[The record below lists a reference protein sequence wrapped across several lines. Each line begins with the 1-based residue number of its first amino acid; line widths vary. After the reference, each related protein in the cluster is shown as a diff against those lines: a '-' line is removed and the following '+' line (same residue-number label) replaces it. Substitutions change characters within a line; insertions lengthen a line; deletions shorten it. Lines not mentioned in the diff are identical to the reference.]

1 VGRILLILRLTAR
14 DLRRRPAE
22 AVLMILVIGVATTTL
37 TIGLALYGVTDKP
50 YQQTRAAT
58 AGPDVV
64 ASLPAGTSQSADPAG
79 VNALIHASGVT
90 GHSGPYPLASTMIR
104 ARGRTADVMAEGRDL
119 APASID
125 QPKSTLGSW
134 VRDGGVVIE
143 RSFADA
149 LGVHVGDQVTLGG
162 QSFRV
167 VGMAV
172 SAGLPAYPGS
182 LCSMGCAS
190 IPASWLHS
198 STFPTP
204 GLVWLTKPAARSL
217 ATSAGSLSY
226 LLNLKLANPAQAQ
239 AFVIAHNANWSPT
252 EPILSPWQR
261 ILDVDNLVVE
271 NAQEAMQVGG
281 WLFGLL
287 AVAGLAVLVGRRMV
301 EQTRR
306 VGLLKAVGGTPGL
319 VASVLLAEH
328 LVLALAAA
336 AVGLVTGWLAAPPFA
351 STGAGLIGTPGAP
364 SLTVSTIVLIAAVA
378 LAVALA
384 ATLVPAIRAARTSTV
399 NALADAVRPP
409 RRRAWLIAI
418 SARLPVPMLLG
429 LRLAARRPRRGVL
442 NALSIAIT
450 VTGIVTILANYS
462 FLARHFSSGADDP
475 RIDRINEMMVMITVM
490 LVVLAAVN
498 MISITWASILDAK
511 RSSALARAF
520 GATPEQVSAGL
531 SAAQVLPALPGAI
544 VGIPAGVYLCDALR
558 NGALTIPPLWWLL
571 LVLLGTPL
579 VVAGLTAI
587 PSRLGARRSVA
598 EILQSELV

>member
-1 VGRILLILRLTAR
+1 MGRILLILRLTVR

-22 AVLMILVIGVATTTL
+22 AVLMLLVIGVATTTL

-64 ASLPAGTSQSADPAG
+64 ASLQAGPGQSAAPVG

-104 ARGRTADVMAEGRDL
+104 ARGRTAYVMAEGRDL
-119 APASID
+119 APAAVD
-125 QPKSTLGSW
+125 QPKPTRGSW

-162 QSFRV
+162 RSFRV
-167 VGMAV
+167 IGMAV
-172 SAGLPAYPGS
+172 TAGLPAYPGG

-198 STFPTP
+198 STSPTP

-226 LLNLKLANPAQAQ
+226 LLNLKLANPAEAQ
-239 AFVIAHNANWSPT
+239 AFVIAHSSDSPAA
-252 EPILSPWQR
+252 PILSPWQR

-271 NAQEAMQVGG
+271 NAQDAMQVGG

-287 AVAGLAVLVGRRMV
+287 AVAGVAVLVGRRMV

-336 AVGLVTGWLAAPPFA
+336 AIGLVAGWLAAPPFA

-364 SLTVSTIVLIAAVA
+364 SLTVSTVVIIAAVA

-399 NALADAVRPP
+399 NALADAARPP

-429 LRLAARRPRRGVL
+429 LRLAARRPRRAVL
-442 NALSIAIT
+442 NALSIAVT
-450 VTGIVTILANYS
+450 VTGIATILANYS
-462 FLARHFSSGADDP
+462 YLARHFSSGVDDP
-475 RIDRINEMMVMITVM
+475 RIDRINQMMVMITVM
-490 LVVLAAVN
+490 LVVLAAIN
-498 MISITWASILDAK
+498 MISITWATMLDAR
-511 RSSALARAF
+511 RSSALARAL

-531 SAAQVLPALPGAI
+531 SAAQVLPALPGTI
-544 VGIPAGVYLCDALR
+544 VGIPAGIYLCDVLR
-558 NGALTIPPLWWLL
+558 HGALTIPPLGWLL

-579 VVAGLTAI
+579 VVAGLTFI
-587 PSRLGARRSVA
+587 PSRLGARRPVA

>member
-1 VGRILLILRLTAR
+1 MGRILLILRLAIR
-14 DLRRRPAE
+14 DLRRRPVE

-64 ASLPAGTSQSADPAG
+64 ASLPAGPGQSAVVD
-79 VNALIHASGVT
+79 ALIHASGVT
-90 GHSGPYPLASTMIR
+90 GHSGPYPLAFTVIG

-125 QPKSTLGSW
+125 QPKPTQGSW

-162 QSFRV
+162 RSFRV

-172 SAGLPAYPGS
+172 TAGLPAYPGG

-190 IPASWLHS
+190 IPASLLHS
-198 STFPTP
+198 SRFPTP
-204 GLVWLTKPAARSL
+204 GLVWLTKPAATAL

-239 AFVIAHNANWSPT
+239 AFAIAHNANWSPT

-271 NAQEAMQVGG
+271 NAQQAMRIGG

-336 AVGLVTGWLAAPPFA
+336 AVGLVAGWLAAPPFA
-351 STGAGLIGTPGAP
+351 RTGAGLIGTPGAP
-364 SLTVSTIVLIAAVA
+364 SLTVSAIVLILAVA

-399 NALADAVRPP
+399 SALADEARPP
-409 RRRAWLIAI
+409 RRRAWLIAV

-429 LRLAARRPRRGVL
+429 LRLTARRPRRAVL
-442 NALSIAIT
+442 SALSVAIT
-450 VTGIVTILANYS
+450 VTGIVTILANDSY
-462 FLARHFSSGADDP
+462 LARHFSHDVDDP
-475 RIDRINEMMVMITVM
+475 RIDRINQLMAMITIM
-490 LVVLAAVN
+490 LVVLATIN
-498 MISITWASILDAK
+498 MIAVTWATKLDAR
-511 RSSALARAF
+511 RSSALSRAL
-520 GATPEQVSAGL
+520 GATPGQVSAGL
-531 SAAQVLPALPGAI
+531 SAAQLLPALPGAV
-544 VGIPAGVYLCDALR
+544 VGIPVGIYLCDIFR
-558 NGALTIPPLWWLL
+558 HGVLTIPSPGWLL

-587 PSRLGARRSVA
+587 PSRLGAHRSVA
-598 EILQSELV
+598 EILRSELA